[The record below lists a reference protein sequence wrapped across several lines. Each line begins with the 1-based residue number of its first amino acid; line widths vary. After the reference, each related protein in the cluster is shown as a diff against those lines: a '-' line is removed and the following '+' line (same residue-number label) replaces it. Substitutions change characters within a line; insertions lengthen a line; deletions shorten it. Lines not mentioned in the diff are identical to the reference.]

1 MKQKV
6 LSAIAG
12 LIFQKTLIQIR
23 GSLGSEHYIGM
34 QIPEKIL
41 VLIQKYQEG
50 SLTNDERALLDD
62 WYQSFN
68 QETTDLSASGYAN
81 SDELSRQI
89 SAKLEATIRSRKPK
103 ERSRY
108 RRMRLPAAAAMIIL
122 LLSMGVFWHW
132 QSGQP
137 SPLIAVKPVKLVNDL
152 TPGGN
157 KATLV
162 LDDGSVILLDSARNG
177 MLGEQGVSSLEKK
190 NRGSITYSLNED
202 AMAASAKV
210 YYNTITTPRG
220 GEFQVTLADGTKV
233 WLNAASSIRFPTSFN
248 GDTRSVHITGE
259 VYFEVAHNAKQPFI
273 VQAGQSAIEVLG
285 THFNVNAYDDENHIK
300 TSLLEGSV
308 KISIPGQSAGK
319 SQLLKPGEQAQVSRN
334 GQIQLT
340 KDMDP
345 EEVLGWKNGLFVFKS
360 TDLRTIMRQLS
371 RWYDVDI
378 QYQGDVDMRFTGQI
392 TRNNNVSKVFEKL
405 ELTGELRFRVE
416 GNKIIVSR

>member
-1 MKQKV
+1 M
-6 LSAIAG
+6 
-12 LIFQKTLIQIR
+12 IQIR
-23 GSLGSEHYIGM
+23 GSLGSEHYSNM

-50 SLTNDERALLDD
+50 SLTDDERALLDD
-62 WYQSFN
+62 WYQSFS

-89 SAKLEATIRSRKPK
+89 SAKLEATIRARQPQ
-103 ERSRY
+103 ERSLY
-108 RRMRLPAAAAMIIL
+108 RRMRLPAVAAMLIL
-122 LLSMGVFWHW
+122 LLSMGVFWYW
-132 QSGQP
+132 QSAKP
-137 SPLIAVKPVKLVNDL
+137 SPLIAAKPVKLVNDL
-152 TPGGN
+152 APGGN

-177 MLGEQGVSSLEKK
+177 ILGEQGVSSLEKK
-190 NRGSITYSLNED
+190 NGGSITYSLNQD

-220 GEFQVTLADGTKV
+220 GEFQVTLSDGTKV
-233 WLNAASSIRFPTSFN
+233 WLNAASSIRFPTSFH

-259 VYFEVAHNAKQPFI
+259 VYFEVAHNAQQPFI

-308 KISIPGQSAGK
+308 KISVPGQSAGRP
-319 SQLLKPGEQAQVSRN
+319 QLLKPGEQALVSRN

-378 QYQGDVDMRFTGQI
+378 QYQGNVDMRFTGQI